1 MPRNAFRAVIAAALT
16 ALALPA
22 VAHDVIY
29 IASLSGANESPANNS
44 AGLGSARFT
53 INEDNFTMR
62 VEASFSGLTGDT
74 TNAHVHCCTAT
85 PGVLTAG
92 VATPLPTFPGF
103 PSGVKEGTYDQTFDM
118 TKTESWNA
126 AFISANGG
134 TTGSAFNA
142 LLGGIGSGRAY
153 LNIHSTSFGG
163 GEIRGFLTLQPIPEP
178 ETYALMLAGLGLV
191 GATAWRKRKAVA

>member
-1 MPRNAFRAVIAAALT
+1 MPRNFLRAAIAAALT

-22 VAHDVIY
+22 LAHNVIY
-29 IASLSGANESPANNS
+29 IASLSGPNESPPNAS
-44 AGLGSARFT
+44 PGTGSAKFT
-53 INEDNFTMR
+53 INEDTFMMR
-62 VEASFSGLTGDT
+62 VEASFSGLLGNT
-74 TNAHVHCCTAT
+74 TNAHVHCCTT
-85 PGVLTAG
+85 EPGLLNAG

-118 TKTESWNA
+118 TQTGSWNS
-126 AFISANGG
+126 AFINANGG
-134 TTGSAFNA
+134 TTGTAFSA
-142 LLGGIGSGRAY
+142 LLAGIGSGRAY

-191 GATAWRKRKAVA
+191 GATAWRKRQAAA